1 MRRGAAGRDLRP
13 SDAPIL
19 VRSSTPPPYPSRE
32 PATLQRMGTAS
43 GVPLEELAGRRSLRH
58 AGPGSRSRCA
68 AEPQHCSCGAVAGV
82 RPQHLWSAEDGVT
95 SKSAESCPSWD
106 RTRTLLIQS
115 VAPRSQSSDNALSL
129 REFAS
134 FVVGKI
140 S

>member
-1 MRRGAAGRDLRP
+1 MHAALVAAVAVPRRLNT
-13 SDAPIL
+13 
-19 VRSSTPPPYPSRE
+19 VH
-32 PATLQRMGTAS
+32 
-43 GVPLEELAGRRSLRH
+43 V
-58 AGPGSRSRCA
+58 
-68 AEPQHCSCGAVAGV
+68 GAVVGP

-140 S
+140 SRNVGACEG